1 MSSPRNFSNLLIL
14 GTLFGITAFDTLLL
28 GFAIPKL
35 IANYDL
41 TRSQAGLL
49 GTSLMIGVGAG
60 ALVLGAASDL
70 VGRKKVIFLSVLMF
84 SVSTGMMSLVR
95 SYLAF
100 ATLLLT
106 SGFGLGGGLT
116 MSITYLPDVI
126 DKPLDRY
133 MCYLESFWGV
143 GALLIV
149 TSSYLLTERPLSE
162 LFLVGA
168 FPLFLLPLFRL
179 LPDIR
184 AERESVSGNVKNL
197 IRDYGRVTLILWV
210 IWFCGVYTYYGVFL
224 WLPDVMLSQQG
235 QRTSVLIPIYAAQI
249 FSPLILSF
257 IVREGNTE
265 KLLAAYSF
273 LAAAST
279 LFFMYAGSYTVM
291 VLSIIVTSFFSIGS
305 WVLLILATQKSYP
318 QRIRGLG
325 VGSAASVGRIG
336 GILAPYLTGY
346 FMDVYG
352 TFEVPFGIFVALF
365 LLMGAFALPVPAA
378 RKVNLAR
385 EV

>member
-1 MSSPRNFSNLLIL
+1 MSSFRNVSNLLIL

-35 IANYDL
+35 IASYDL
-41 TRSQAGLL
+41 TRSQAGFL
-49 GTSLMIGVGAG
+49 GTSLMVGVGIG

-70 VGRKKVIFLSVLMF
+70 VGRKRVIFLSVVMF
-84 SVSTGMMSLVR
+84 AISTGLMSLVE
-95 SYLAF
+95 SYILF
-100 ATLLLT
+100 AVLLLI
-106 SGFGLGGGLT
+106 SGIGLGGGLT
-116 MSITYLPDVI
+116 MSIAYLPDII
-126 DKPLDRY
+126 DRPLDRY

-149 TSSYLLTERPLSE
+149 TASYLLTNRPLTE

-168 FPLFLLPLFRL
+168 SPILLLPLFRK
-179 LPDIR
+179 LPDVR
-184 AERESVSGNVKNL
+184 PEKETMSGNIRNL
-197 IRDYGRVTLILWV
+197 VGEYARVTLILWV

-224 WLPDVMLSQQG
+224 WLPDVRLSQQAH
-235 QRTSVLIPIYAAQI
+235 RASVLIPIYAVQI
-249 FSPLILSF
+249 VSPLILSF
-257 IVREGNTE
+257 IAREENTE

-273 LAAAST
+273 LAAIST
-279 LFFMYAGSYTVM
+279 LFFVYAGSYTVM
-291 VLSIIVTSFFSIGS
+291 VLSILVTSFFSIGS

-318 QRIRGLG
+318 QKIRGLG

-365 LLMGAFALPVPAA
+365 LIMGVLALPVSAA
-378 RKVNLAR
+378 RRVDVMKEL
-385 EV
+385 

>member
-1 MSSPRNFSNLLIL
+1 MLENTRTNLLIL
-14 GTLFGITAFDTLLL
+14 GTLFSLTAFDTLLL

-35 IANYDL
+35 IASYDL
-41 TRSQAGLL
+41 TRSQAGFL
-49 GTSLMIGVGAG
+49 GTSLMIGVGIG

-70 VGRKKVIFLSVLMF
+70 VGRKRVIFLSVIMF
-84 SVSTGMMSLVR
+84 AASTGLMSFVE

-100 ATLLLT
+100 AILLFT

-126 DKPLDRY
+126 DGPLDRY

-149 TSSYLLTERPLSE
+149 TSSYLLTKRPLSE

-168 FPLFLLPLFRL
+168 IPIFFLPLFHM
-179 LPDIR
+179 LPDVR
-184 AERESVSGNVKNL
+184 PERESMRGNVRNL
-197 IRDYGRVTLILWV
+197 IRDYGRVTLLLWV

-224 WLPDVMLSQQG
+224 WLPDVMLLQQG
-235 QRTSVLIPIYAAQI
+235 QRTSVLIPIYGIQI
-249 FSPLILSF
+249 FSPLVLSF
-257 IVREGNTE
+257 IAREGNTE
-265 KLLAAYSF
+265 KLLVTYSF
-273 LAAAST
+273 LAAVST
-279 LFFMYAGSYTVM
+279 LFFVYAGSYTLM
-291 VLSIIVTSFFSIGS
+291 ALSILVTSFFSIGS

-318 QRIRGLG
+318 QKIRGLG

-346 FMDVYG
+346 FMDIYG

-365 LLMGAFALPVPAA
+365 LVMGVFALPVPAA
-378 RKVNLAR
+378 RRVNVMKEL
-385 EV
+385 

>member
-1 MSSPRNFSNLLIL
+1 MPTNTRINLLIL

-35 IANYDL
+35 IVEYGL
-41 TRSQAGLL
+41 TRSQAGFL
-49 GTSLMIGVGAG
+49 GTSLMIGVGIG
-60 ALVLGAASDL
+60 ALVLGAVSDI
-70 VGRKKVIFLSVLMF
+70 VGRKRVIFLSVAMF
-84 SVSTGMMSLVR
+84 TISTGLMGFVK
-95 SYLAF
+95 SYIFF
-100 ATLLLT
+100 AVLLLA

-116 MSITYLPDVI
+116 MSIAYLPDII

-133 MCYLESFWGV
+133 MCYLESFWGI
-143 GALLIV
+143 GAFLIV
-149 TSSYLLTERPLSE
+149 TTSYILTTRPLTE

-168 FPLFLLPLFRL
+168 IPLLLLPLFCL
-179 LPDIR
+179 LPDVR
-184 AERESVSGNVKNL
+184 SSEKESMTGNVKNL
-197 IRDYGRVTLILWV
+197 LLEYGKVTVILWV

-224 WLPDVMLSQQG
+224 WLPDVMVTQQG
-235 QRTSVLIPIYAAQI
+235 YEIGSSVLIPIYAVQI

-265 KLLAAYSF
+265 KLLAVYSF
-273 LAAAST
+273 MAAVST
-279 LFFMYAGSYTVM
+279 LVFVYAGSYTIM
-291 VLSIIVTSFFSIGS
+291 VLSILVTSFFSIGG

-325 VGSAASVGRIG
+325 VGSAASIGRLG

-365 LLMGAFALPVPAA
+365 LIMAVFALPVSAM
-378 RKVNLAR
+378 RNG
-385 EV
+385 